1 MVGFESLKK
10 TVRLN
15 GNKTDRRVSPEAAR
29 KTERNPLAR
38 TGLQRK
44 R

>member
-1 MVGFESLKK
+1 MGYESTKK
-10 TVRLN
+10 AARLS
-15 GNKTDRRVSPEAAR
+15 GNKTDRRVSPEAQR
-29 KTERNPLAR
+29 KSERNPLAR